1 MSSATALKFRE
12 DAKQLASK
20 RLQDRKRNVLV
31 LIMRHLADAGYL
43 QACQKLQSE
52 ANLSLDQ
59 VLAHLHNKGMV
70 RRTFAAIIQKRAG
83 K

>member
-31 LIMRHLADAGYL
+31 LIMRHLADAGYV

-52 ANLSLDQ
+52 ANLHLDQ
-59 VLAHLHNKGMV
+59 VLAHLHKEGTAS
-70 RRTFAAIIQKRAG
+70 RSLP
-83 K
+83 